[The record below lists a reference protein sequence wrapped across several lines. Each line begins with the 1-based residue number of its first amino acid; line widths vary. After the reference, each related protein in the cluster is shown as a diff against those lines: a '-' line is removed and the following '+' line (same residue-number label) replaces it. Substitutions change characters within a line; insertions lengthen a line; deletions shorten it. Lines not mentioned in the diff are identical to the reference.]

1 MITNQLHLWL
11 PELAQQLADRPLR
24 HLQLDSRQVTSGD
37 VFIALPGTREHGN
50 KYINQAFSQG
60 AVLVLTDSNVFD
72 DEQLQDERTHEDR
85 IVVLG
90 DLVAQ
95 MPQLAARFYHQPQE
109 QLQLVGITGTNGK
122 SSTSCFVNQ
131 LAEQCDT
138 PAAVIGTLGYGHWQ
152 QLTPLVNTT
161 PHYIDLQ
168 RILAGFVEQKRQ
180 LVAMEVSS
188 HALVQQR
195 VNGIQFQVAVFTNL
209 SRDHLDYH
217 GSMAEYGQAKSLL
230 FQPDMSRCAVLNVSD
245 ALGKALARRNDIPVW
260 AYGKA
265 EDCQGYARFLGY
277 QQLTATKDG
286 YQCLLSSQAG
296 EHKLRLPL
304 LGEFNIQNALA
315 AISSLLALGYDL
327 TELLHA
333 ASSLQPLAG
342 RMEQFPFDHGVTIV
356 VDYAHTP
363 DALQQALQALRQHCT
378 GRLWCVFGC
387 GGDRDKGKRPLMG
400 QLAQQYSDHCIVTSD
415 NPRSEPPMQICED
428 IAAGMQDA
436 DYADNYRIEPNR
448 QLAIKLALAS
458 AQQGDVILLA
468 GKGHETT
475 QIIGHEQQYYDERA
489 YVRQLMSEMAL

>member
-1 MITNQLHLWL
+1 MSTNQLHLWL
-11 PELAQQLADRPLR
+11 PELASRVADRPLR
-24 HLQLDSRQVTSGD
+24 HLQLDSRQLTAGD
-37 VFIALPGTREHGN
+37 VFVALPGTREHGN
-50 KYINQAFSQG
+50 KYIGQALAQG
-60 AVLVLTDSNVFD
+60 AALVLTDSID
-72 DEQLQDERTHEDR
+72 AEHQHLQDKSV
-85 IVVLG
+85 VVLP

-95 MPQLAARFYHQPQE
+95 MPQLAARFYQQPQQ
-109 QLQLVGITGTNGK
+109 QLQLVGVTGTNGK
-122 SSTSCFVNQ
+122 SSTSCFINQ
-131 LAEQCDT
+131 LAEQCAT

-152 QLTPLVNTT
+152 RLTPLLNTT
-161 PHYIDLQ
+161 PHYIEVQ
-168 RILAGFVEQKRQ
+168 RILAEFVEQQRQ

-195 VNGIQFQVAVFTNL
+195 VAGLQFQVAVFTNL

-230 FQPDMSRCAVLNVSD
+230 FQPDISRCAVLNVSD
-245 ALGKALARRNDIPVW
+245 SLGKSLASRNDIPVW

-265 EDCQGYARFLGY
+265 EDCQAYARFLGY
-277 QQLTATKDG
+277 HQLTATEQG
-286 YQCLLSSQAG
+286 FQCLLSSQAG
-296 EHKLRLPL
+296 EHKLYLPL

-342 RMEQFPFDHGVTIV
+342 RMEQFPFSHGVTVV

-363 DALQQALQALRQHCT
+363 DALKQALQALRQHCS

-400 QLAQQYSDHCIVTSD
+400 QLAQQYADHCIVTSD
-415 NPRSEPPMQICED
+415 NPRSEAPLQICQD

-436 DYADNYRIEPNR
+436 DFVDNYRIEPNR

-458 AQQGDVILLA
+458 AQRGDVILLA

-475 QIIGHEQQYYDERA
+475 QIIGHEQQHYDERA

>member
-1 MITNQLHLWL
+1 MAINQLHLWL
-11 PELAQQLADRPLR
+11 PELMSKLADRPLR
-24 HLQLDSRQVTSGD
+24 QLQLDSRQVVTDD
-37 VFIALPGTREHGN
+37 VFVALPGTRAHGN
-50 KYINQAFSQG
+50 QYIEQALAQG
-60 AVLVLTDSNVFD
+60 AALVLTDKL
-72 DEQLQDERTHEDR
+72 DEQRQELNNER
-85 IVVLG
+85 IVVLA
-90 DLVAQ
+90 DLVSR
-95 MPQLAARFYHQPQE
+95 MPQLAARFYQQPQK

-138 PAAVIGTLGYGHWQ
+138 PAAVIGTLGYGQWQ
-152 QLTPLVNTT
+152 QLTPLLNTT
-161 PHYIDLQ
+161 PHYIELQ
-168 RILAGFVEQKRQ
+168 RILAALVEQQCQ

-195 VNGIQFQVAVFTNL
+195 VAGIHFQVAVFTNL

-245 ALGKALARRNDIPVW
+245 PLGKALASRNDIPVW
-260 AYGKA
+260 VYGKA
-265 EDCQGYARFLGY
+265 EDCQGHSRFLGY
-277 QQLTATKDG
+277 HQLSATEQG
-286 YQCLLSSQAG
+286 FACLLSSQAG
-296 EHKLRLPL
+296 EHKLHLPL

-342 RMEQFPFDHGVTIV
+342 RMEQFTFSHGVTVV

-363 DALQQALQALRQHCT
+363 DALQQALQALRLHCT
-378 GRLWCVFGC
+378 CRLWCVFGC
-387 GGDRDKGKRPLMG
+387 GGNRDKGKRPLMG
-400 QLAQQYSDHCIVTSD
+400 QLAQQYADHTIVTSD
-415 NPRSEPPMQICED
+415 NPRSEVPMQICQD

-436 DYADNYRIEPNR
+436 DNFRIEPDR
-448 QLAIKLALAS
+448 KLAIKLALVS
-458 AQQGDVILLA
+458 AQPGDVVLLA

-475 QIIGHEQQYYDERA
+475 QTIGHEQHHYDERA
-489 YVRQLMSEMAL
+489 YVRQLMSEMTL

>member
-1 MITNQLHLWL
+1 MATNQLHLWL
-11 PELAQQLADRPLR
+11 PELAKRLADRPLR
-24 HLQLDSRQVTSGD
+24 HLQLDSRRVTEGD
-37 VFIALPGTREHGN
+37 VFVALPGTREHGN
-50 KYINQAFSQG
+50 NYIEQALAQG
-60 AVLVLTDSNVFD
+60 AALVLTNSTA
-72 DEQLQDERTHEDR
+72 ELSGQDDR
-85 IVVLG
+85 IVVLD
-90 DLVAQ
+90 DLPAQ
-95 MPQLAARFYHQPQE
+95 MPLLAARFYQQPQ
-109 QLQLVGITGTNGK
+109 QHLQLIGITGTNGK

-131 LAEQCDT
+131 LAEHCDT
-138 PAAVIGTLGYGHWQ
+138 RSAVIGTLGYGHWQ
-152 QLTPLVNTT
+152 QLTPLLNTT
-161 PHYIDLQ
+161 PHYIEIQ
-168 RILAGFVEQKRQ
+168 RILAEFAANKRQ

-188 HALVQQR
+188 HALAQQR
-195 VNGIQFQVAVFTNL
+195 VAGIQFQVAVFTNL

-230 FQPDMSRCAVLNVSD
+230 FQPETSRCAVLNVSD
-245 ALGKALARRNDIPVW
+245 ALGKALASRNDIPVW

-265 EDCQGYARFLGY
+265 EDCQGHSRFLGY
-277 QQLTATKDG
+277 HQLTATARG
-286 YQCLLSSQAG
+286 FQCLLTSQAG
-296 EHKLRLPL
+296 EHKLQLPL

-342 RMEQFPFDHGVTIV
+342 RMEQFPFSHGVTVV

-363 DALQQALQALRQHCT
+363 DALQQALQALRQHCK

-400 QLAQQYSDHCIVTSD
+400 QLAQQYADHCIVTSD
-415 NPRSEPPMQICED
+415 NPRSEAPLQICQD

-436 DYADNYRIEPNR
+436 DNYRIEENR

-458 AQQGDVILLA
+458 AQPGDVILLA

-475 QIIGHEQQYYDERA
+475 QIIGHEQQHYDERA

>member
-1 MITNQLHLWL
+1 MATNQLHLWL
-11 PELAQQLADRPLR
+11 PELATKLADRPLQ
-24 HLQLDSRQVTSGD
+24 HLQLDSRQVSAGD

-50 KYINQAFSQG
+50 KYIAQALTQG
-60 AVLVLTDSNVFD
+60 AVLVLTDSDNP
-72 DEQLQDERTHEDR
+72 QQHDER
-85 IVVLG
+85 VVLRA
-90 DLVAQ
+90 DLVQQ
-95 MPQLAARFYHQPQE
+95 MPELAARFYQQPQ
-109 QLQLVGITGTNGK
+109 QHLQVIGVTGTNGK
-122 SSTSCFVNQ
+122 SSTCCFINQ
-131 LAEQCDT
+131 LAENCDT

-152 QLTPLVNTT
+152 QLTPLLNTT
-161 PHYIDLQ
+161 PHYIDIQ
-168 RILAGFVEQKRQ
+168 RILAQFVADNRQ
-180 LVAMEVSS
+180 LAAMEVSS

-195 VNGIQFQVAVFTNL
+195 VAGIQFQVAVFTNL

-245 ALGKALARRNDIPVW
+245 PLGKALASRNDTPVW
-260 AYGKA
+260 VYGKA
-265 EDCQGYARFLGY
+265 EDCQGFARFLGY
-277 QQLTATKDG
+277 HQLTATARG
-286 YQCLLSSQAG
+286 FQCLLTSQAG
-296 EHKLRLPL
+296 EHKLHLPL

-342 RMEQFPFDHGVTIV
+342 RMEQFVFSHGVTVV

-363 DALQQALQALRQHCT
+363 DALQQALQALRQHCQ

-387 GGDRDKGKRPLMG
+387 GGDRDKGKRPIMG
-400 QLAQQYSDHCIVTSD
+400 QQAQQLADHCIITSD
-415 NPRSEPPMQICED
+415 NPRSEEPMQICQD

-436 DYADNYRIEPNR
+436 DNFRIEPNR

-475 QIIGHEQQYYDERA
+475 QIIGHEQRHYDERA